1 MSEEGMNLGR
11 AAAMDRRY
19 GEEYASGIKVVAFIL
34 CVAKD
39 WCGCTYRRLFVNGI
53 HGDLIL
59 GGDAEDAPAHAPVEE
74 SILLVLSQAVLSR

>member
-39 WCGCTYRRLFVNGI
+39 
-53 HGDLIL
+53 
-59 GGDAEDAPAHAPVEE
+59 
-74 SILLVLSQAVLSR
+74 